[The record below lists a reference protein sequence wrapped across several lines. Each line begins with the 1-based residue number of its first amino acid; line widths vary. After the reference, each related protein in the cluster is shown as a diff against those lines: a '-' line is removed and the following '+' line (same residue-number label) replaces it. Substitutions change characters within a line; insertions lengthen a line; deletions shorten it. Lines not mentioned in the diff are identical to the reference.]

1 MTRARPNPRMDPRWV
16 AARFDRVA
24 WCYPLL
30 EKFLLVP
37 VAAKRAAV
45 EQLALSHGYRVLV
58 VGCGPGRSLPALADL
73 VGHTGRVVALD
84 LSPKMVGRARTRC
97 ATKHLDHVDV
107 RCADILQLND
117 PEGYDRI
124 WFELSL
130 NSFGDPQAALQR
142 AWALLRPGGRCV
154 VLDGRL
160 PPRLNWLT
168 RRTMPLIRWLLE
180 RTVLGDPDMD
190 PSKEVAR
197 AGLSHQLQWFR
208 GGTWFVATM
217 EKQHSGS

>member
-1 MTRARPNPRMDPRWV
+1 MTRARPNPRTDPSWV
-16 AARFDRVA
+16 AARYDRVA
-24 WCYPLL
+24 WCYPWL
-30 EKFLLVP
+30 EKLFLVP
-37 VAAKRAAV
+37 TAARRAAMD
-45 EQLALSHGYRVLV
+45 QLALQPGHRALV
-58 VGCGPGRSLPALADL
+58 VGCGLGRSLPELAQR
-73 VGHTGRVVALD
+73 VGPEGGVVALD
-84 LSPKMVGRARTRC
+84 LSPRMANKARNRC
-97 ATKHLDHVDV
+97 ARQHLDQVDV
-107 RCADILQLND
+107 RCADMVQLRN

-130 NSFGDPQAALQR
+130 NSFGDPQAALQQ

-160 PPRLNWLT
+160 PPQLNWLT
-168 RRTMPLIRWLLE
+168 RRTMPVIRWLLE

>member
-1 MTRARPNPRMDPRWV
+1 MV
-16 AARFDRVA
+16 
-24 WCYPLL
+24 
-30 EKFLLVP
+30 
-37 VAAKRAAV
+37 
-45 EQLALSHGYRVLV
+45 QLR
-58 VGCGPGRSLPALADL
+58 
-73 VGHTGRVVALD
+73 
-84 LSPKMVGRARTRC
+84 
-97 ATKHLDHVDV
+97 
-107 RCADILQLND
+107 D

-130 NSFGDPQAALQR
+130 NSFGDPQAALQQ

-168 RRTMPLIRWLLE
+168 RRTMPVIRWLLE

-197 AGLSHQLQWFR
+197 AGLTHQLRWFR

-217 EKQHSGS
+217 EKSTMRS